1 MTGAMIY
8 WLLEPSPPTPTSS
21 IYCISSVQFSH
32 SVVSDS
38 LWPHGLQH
46 TRLPCPSPTPRAY
59 SNSCP
64 SRWWWQPTISS
75 SIVPFFS
82 CLSLSQHQGLF
93 QWVGSSHQVAKG
105 LELQHQSFQWI
116 FKTDF
121 LYNWLVGT
129 PCSPRNSQASSPT
142 PQFKASILQHSA
154 FFIVHL
160 SHLYKTTGKTIA
172 LTRWTFVGKVMS
184 MLFNMLSRLVLA
196 FLPRIKCL
204 LI

>member
-46 TRLPCPSPTPRAY
+46 TRLPCPSPTPRTY

-196 FLPRIKCL
+196 FLPRRRSL
-204 LI
+204 VF